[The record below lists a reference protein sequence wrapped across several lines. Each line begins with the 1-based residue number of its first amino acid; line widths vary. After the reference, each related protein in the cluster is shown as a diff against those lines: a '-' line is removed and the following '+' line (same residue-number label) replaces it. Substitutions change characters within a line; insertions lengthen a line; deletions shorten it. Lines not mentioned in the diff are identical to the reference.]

1 MRNNGERHMSKEELI
16 WLRRYNQYCGKFL
29 HRERCRRGIS
39 EAKIARGVC
48 TRTELRLMENGETP
62 WKKMTGD
69 YLLQRLGVPTEYFE
83 VMADAR
89 ELDGWRD
96 REDICL
102 AIFEQPQR
110 AQQLIEMYQKKYRKK
125 SSFEEQFLKKMQTI
139 LLMQTYETKSE
150 AKSETRLEIKLETK
164 PETKL
169 ETKLEG
175 ESLVESVRQTVLCTL
190 PDEWETKKLSKF
202 LLTPC
207 ELESIL
213 LLANCLHLTGRAD
226 EAKQMHQKVSDY
238 VKQAKFE
245 PKVQILIYPQV
256 ALLGMKLELHDG
268 NEEKALS
275 YGMEALELL
284 RHQYSQRYV
293 IFVLEELLQ
302 VLERIRSKREDHKQ
316 RDQYQ
321 KYQGY
326 QGYENDQEYQKYKEK
341 EAEVR
346 GFLKTFED
354 LYQLFSYPKKR
365 MWQSISVSNTHEIG
379 LTLKMLRKALGLSA
393 AKVSAANP
401 DHLTARQI
409 QKIEAG
415 THRPSGKNYEKLM
428 KFYHK
433 IGLEGRLLLET
444 DSLEVLRQR
453 QEIVDFIIR
462 EEWDKACESFQ
473 SFKEKLDGK
482 VPLNRQEII
491 YLDTDIQHVYQKK
504 LTTQEYIKRMEKALY
519 CTMPQIPV
527 EKWNM
532 WVFQREEAII
542 AGNIA
547 GKFLTSGNSQKA
559 EELFGKLLQS
569 LETQMERTQI
579 PYRGYI
585 VITTGL
591 VNSLGENKKYYQSIK
606 QDEKSINVLLNDTIE
621 DIDFF
626 IYDICWSLY
635 ELVNEYP
642 DKKEEYQS
650 WWRKLFLIAYKLAE
664 FFCKEYDVRFY
675 KERIEKYIGVMP
687 KWS

>member
-175 ESLVESVRQTVLCTL
+175 ESLVESARQTVLCTL

-256 ALLGMKLELHDG
+256 ALLGMKLELYAG
-268 NEEKALS
+268 NEEKAFS

-293 IFVLEELLQ
+293 VFVLEELLN
-302 VLERIRSKREDHKQ
+302 VLECISVKGKED
-316 RDQYQ
+316 
-321 KYQGY
+321 
-326 QGYENDQEYQKYKEK
+326 QKYKE
-341 EAEVR
+341 EETEVTE
-346 GFLKTFED
+346 FLKTFEE
-354 LYQLFSYPKKR
+354 LYRLFSHPKKR

-379 LTLKMLRKALGLSA
+379 LTLKMLRKAMGLSA

-409 QKIEAG
+409 EKIEAG
-415 THRPSGKNYEKLM
+415 THRPSGRNYEMLM
-428 KFYHK
+428 QFYHK
-433 IGLEGRLLLET
+433 TGLEGQLLLET
-444 DSLEVLRQR
+444 DSLEVLHQR

-462 EEWDKACESFQ
+462 EEWDNAWESFQ
-473 SFKEKLDGK
+473 SFKEKLDVN
-482 VPLNRQEII
+482 VPLNRQEVLFMESNILYKREKLASDE
-491 YLDTDIQHVYQKK
+491 YL
-504 LTTQEYIKRMEKALY
+504 RMLKEALS
-519 CTMPQIPV
+519 CTMPELPL

-532 WVFQREEAII
+532 WVFQREEGSL

-547 GKFLTSGNSQKA
+547 YMLEVLGEREQA
-559 EELFGKLLQS
+559 EELYQALIQS
-569 LETQMERTQI
+569 FDMQMKHTKI
-579 PYRGYI
+579 PYRGYTI
-585 VITTGL
+585 VSEGL
-591 VNSLGENKKYYQSIK
+591 E
-606 QDEKSINVLLNDTIE
+606 NVLGNLGKYAKSMQQDKMSIEVLMNDTCIDPLDYPLYDLCWCLYQLDDRKME
-621 DIDFF
+621 D
-626 IYDICWSLY
+626 
-635 ELVNEYP
+635 E
-642 DKKEEYQS
+642 KKEENQYGVYFRLCYYMAKFCYKS
-650 WWRKLFLIAYKLAE
+650 GMVKFLE
-664 FFCKEYDVRFY
+664 
-675 KERIEKYIGVMP
+675 ERTAKYLGEKMAL
-687 KWS
+687 